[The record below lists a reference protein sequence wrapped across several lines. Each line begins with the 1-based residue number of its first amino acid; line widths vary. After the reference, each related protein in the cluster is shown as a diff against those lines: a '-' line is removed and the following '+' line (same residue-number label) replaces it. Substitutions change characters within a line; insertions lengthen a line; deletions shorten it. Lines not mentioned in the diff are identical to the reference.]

1 MSFHTDVLR
10 SASPVSEPLPSRIWA
25 GSGAE
30 SVLLLLVG
38 AVLGPQG
45 LSILNTHVLD
55 LIDPAVTAAVTILGV
70 AVASDVIAP
79 KFSTWREVRLRAVVP
94 IVLLGAIAALLLAVV
109 ARFVGTVDVERVLSN
124 EVQGCGAALLVS
136 AAGVLLL
143 ASVTADTE
151 RRVLQIAVILL
162 LSGIADFLSQPAFIV
177 GIVAGA
183 FWRWRGGAAGD
194 AMRQDLAYVERPLM
208 ALVLVIAGARVDL
221 STTVWAMA
229 AVYVALDVPLVR
241 VLHRRAI
248 ATPLIPVAITLDM
261 VRAAGPAVWPL
272 VSIVVVG
279 SIGSQLLAPLLG
291 SDAKDD
297 VAV

>member
-1 MSFHTDVLR
+1 
-10 SASPVSEPLPSRIWA
+10 
-25 GSGAE
+25 
-30 SVLLLLVG
+30 
-38 AVLGPQG
+38 
-45 LSILNTHVLD
+45 
-55 LIDPAVTAAVTILGV
+55 
-70 AVASDVIAP
+70 
-79 KFSTWREVRLRAVVP
+79 
-94 IVLLGAIAALLLAVV
+94 
-109 ARFVGTVDVERVLSN
+109 
-124 EVQGCGAALLVS
+124 
-136 AAGVLLL
+136 
-143 ASVTADTE
+143 
-151 RRVLQIAVILL
+151 
-162 LSGIADFLSQPAFIV
+162 
-177 GIVAGA
+177 
-183 FWRWRGGAAGD
+183 
-194 AMRQDLAYVERPLM
+194 LM